1 MATALR
7 KAGEFCWI
15 NILTP
20 RPAEAMEFFTAVLGW
35 TYFEIPGVGHGIR
48 VGGRD
53 IGGLFDLNGP
63 TTPPGLP
70 PCMGVMVKVDSADAV
85 CEKVAALG
93 GTARP
98 AFDVGGQGRMTVC
111 FDPNGA
117 QFDVWE
123 PKAMPGSD
131 ADRSL
136 HGAPSW
142 TENMTTDVP
151 RAATF
156 YAGLFGWTPE
166 AKPMPGFDYMVF
178 KLDGAD
184 VAGMMPI
191 PPGKEFVKPH
201 WGTYFTVDNADEA
214 ARKATEL
221 GGKLFVPLMDIPG
234 IGRFCGIESPQ
245 GVPFYVI
252 RYLPQQGA

>member
-15 NILTP
+15 NMLTP
-20 RPAEAMEFFTAVLGW
+20 RPAEAREFFAAVLGW
-35 TYFEIPGVGHGIR
+35 TYFEMPGIGHGIR

-53 IGGLFDLNGP
+53 IGGLFDLHGP
-63 TTPPGLP
+63 NTPPGLLP
-70 PCMGVMVKVDSADAV
+70 VIGVMVKVDSADAT
-85 CEKVAALG
+85 CAKVAALG

-98 AFDVGGQGRMTVC
+98 AFDIGPQGRMAVC

-117 QFDVWE
+117 EFDVWE

-142 TENMTTDVP
+142 TENLTTDVP
-151 RAATF
+151 RAAAF

-166 AKPMPGFDYMVF
+166 ARPMPGFDYMVF

-191 PPGKEFVKPH
+191 PPGKECVKPH
-201 WGTYFTVDNADEA
+201 WGTYFTVDDADEA

-221 GGKLFVPLMDIPG
+221 GGKLFVPPTDIPG

-245 GVPFYVI
+245 GVKFSAI
-252 RYLPQQGA
+252 RYLPRQGS